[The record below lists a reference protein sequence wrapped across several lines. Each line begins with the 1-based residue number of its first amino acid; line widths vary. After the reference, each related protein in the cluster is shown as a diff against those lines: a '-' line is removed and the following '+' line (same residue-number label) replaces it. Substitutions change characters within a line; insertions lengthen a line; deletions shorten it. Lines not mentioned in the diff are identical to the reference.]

1 MGLIAVDNCQKIFFN
16 FLDSRHTL
24 TNEIQADEIDKFL
37 KKKKNDLLTEILGDN
52 SKLDL
57 RRNRH
62 AATH

>member
-37 KKKKNDLLTEILGDN
+37 KKKK
-52 SKLDL
+52 K
-57 RRNRH
+57 
-62 AATH
+62 